1 MYKSQIIDEIYD
13 EITPLD
19 FEISKNKMDISNN
32 ISDII
37 KNKGLSII
45 NLAELMNKEVEEVE
59 YWLSGTKNFDIVLL
73 TEIAYKLDISLK
85 ELF

>member
-37 KNKGLSII
+37 KNKGLSIT
-45 NLAELMNKEVEEVE
+45 NLAELMNKEVEEVK
-59 YWLSGTKNFDIVLL
+59 YWLSGTKNFDIELL